1 MEHYQVYLNGTWV
14 DSPKRISV
22 MNPATG
28 EAFADIATVDRNQ
41 VRKALGDAEEAFPA
55 WSGLPAIKRGDYL
68 LAIAGELTSRTE
80 KIARAITMENG
91 KPLTQSKA
99 EVAMTIDHF
108 RWFAEEGRRAY
119 GRWVPNQTDSKR
131 HIIMKNPVGVVGAIA
146 PWNFPLMLAARKV
159 GPALAAGCPVI
170 LKPSSLTPVSAVELT
185 RCVEMAGLPKGAF
198 QLVVGNS
205 SEIASE
211 MLDNPIC
218 RKVSFTGSSAVGKL
232 LIAGAAKTCTSLSLE
247 LGGNAPLIIF
257 ADADFDKAVEG
268 AMTVKFRN
276 TGQSCV
282 AANRIYVERSVY
294 SRFVEAFVKKVKV
307 MKIGNGLEPGIDIG
321 PIINEEGLQTALEF
335 IDDALSKGARLVC
348 GGKRLNVSGSFLEPA
363 VLTDVPDTALC
374 MNEEIFAPVAVFVPF
389 DTEEEVLAKANST
402 EYGLAAYVYTSN
414 LNRGLMMSERLQ
426 AGSIGLNDAVPAT
439 SNCPFG
445 GFKQSG
451 WGRELGIEGLDA
463 YLETKHISIGGFC

>member
-1 MEHYQVYLNGTWV
+1 MEHYRIYLNGEWV
-14 DSPKRISV
+14 DSPRRISV
-22 MNPATG
+22 SNPATG
-28 EAFADIATVDRNQ
+28 EAFADVASIDRIHI
-41 VRKALGDAEEAFPA
+41 RKALEDAEAAFTP

-68 LAIAGELTSRTE
+68 LAIAGELTARIE
-80 KIARAITMENG
+80 KIARTITLENG
-91 KPLTQSKA
+91 KPLMQSKA

-119 GRWVPNQTDSKR
+119 GRWVPNQIDGKR
-131 HIIMKNPVGVVGAIA
+131 HIVTKNPVGVVGAIA

-170 LKPSSLTPVSAVELT
+170 LKPSSLTPVSSIELAE
-185 RCVEMAGLPKGAF
+185 CVEAACVPKGVF

-218 RKVSFTGSSAVGKL
+218 RKVSFTGSSEVGKL

-257 ADADFDKAVEG
+257 ADADFDNAVSG
-268 AMTVKFRN
+268 ALIVKFRN

-282 AANRIYVERSVY
+282 AANRIYVERPIY
-294 SRFVEAFVKKVKV
+294 ARFVEAFTERVKA
-307 MKIGNGLEPGIDIG
+307 MKTGNGLEPGVDIG
-321 PIINEEGLQTALEF
+321 PLINEEGIQTALSL
-335 IDDALSKGARLVC
+335 IDDAVSKGANLLS
-348 GGKRLNVSGSFLEPA
+348 GGKRIPGKGIFLEPA
-363 VLTDVPDTALC
+363 VLSDVPDSAVC
-374 MNEEIFAPVAVFVPF
+374 MSEEIFAPVAVFAPF
-389 DTEEEVLAKANST
+389 DTEAEVLQKANST
-402 EYGLAAYVYTSN
+402 EYGLAAYVYTSD
-414 LNRGLMMSERLQ
+414 LNRGLRVSEKLQ

-463 YLETKHISIGGFC
+463 YMETKHISIGGFC